1 MCKFGFYR
9 PLHHRNR
16 GAVAA
21 LLLTVMEASVAK
33 AAITVPPGSG
43 YIYTTLAT
51 GNTTQSCV
59 ATGPGG
65 TFVGVGPGFA
75 ANANSVIQISESGIV
90 RTVATGFNSL
100 SDCAY
105 DAENDILYVGDNADS
120 ADISGALTG
129 DTVFAIPSASSALN
143 LTAVGL
149 ELLPADSL
157 PAVAGLAVGANGN
170 VLAADASGPG
180 AGTVQ
185 KILVGGPSMSLFA
198 SGFDYTSGLA
208 INPANNGVL
217 VAETLASFEAQ
228 ITRLDSMGGFVS
240 TLAGPSSAFG
250 SYDLSYTHD
259 GLLLATGTGSI
270 ASFNSVGMQS
280 TFASGFSFPT
290 GITTDPFSGRVDILD
305 SFSFT
310 ANDSMLHRFT
320 PVAKLVP
327 GGTKATAECAQEFY
341 GVELVAARPG
351 QTPRSAICVDG
362 AACDADGKAN
372 DVCVFPVGLCFR
384 VADPRF
390 PECAQSDV
398 TEVSMKA
405 RPESNAFD
413 SFALDVQSALPITSS
428 TCFFSDGISVPVRTT
443 SSGARAGRGSLR
455 VKTETANGSRD
466 NDSVRLVCQPAP

>member
-1 MCKFGFYR
+1 MRKFGFHR
-9 PLHHRNR
+9 PLNHGNSR
-16 GAVAA
+16 VVVA
-21 LLLTVMEASVAK
+21 LLLTAWAASIAE

-51 GNTTQSCV
+51 GSTTQSCV
-59 ATGPGG
+59 AAGPGG

-75 ANANSVIQISESGIV
+75 ANANSIIQISESGVV

-105 DAENDILYVGDNADS
+105 DAANDTLYVGDNADS
-120 ADISGALTG
+120 GDIPGALTG
-129 DTVFAIPSASSALN
+129 DTVFAIPSASTAIN

-157 PAVAGLAVGANGN
+157 PAVAGLAIDAVGN
-170 VLAADASGPG
+170 VLAADATGPG

-185 KILVGGPSMSLFA
+185 KITVGGPSLSLFA
-198 SGFDYTSGLA
+198 SGFDYTSGLT
-208 INPANNGVL
+208 INPSNNNVL
-217 VAETLASFEAQ
+217 VAETLASFDAE
-228 ITRLDSMGGFVS
+228 ISRLDSMGSFVS

-250 SYDLSYTHD
+250 SYDLAYTHD
-259 GLLLATGTGSI
+259 GLLLTTGSGSI
-270 ASFNSVGMQS
+270 ASFNSVGTQS

-290 GITTDPFSGRVDILD
+290 GIATDPLTGRVDILD

-320 PVAKLVP
+320 PIAKLVP
-327 GGTKATAECAQEFY
+327 GGTKASAECAQEFY
-341 GVELVAARPG
+341 GVELVASRPG

-362 AACDADGKAN
+362 AACDADGSAN
-372 DVCVFPVGLCFR
+372 NVCVFPVGLCLR

-398 TEVSMKA
+398 TAINIKA
-405 RPESNAFD
+405 SPALAAFD

-443 SSGARAGRGSLR
+443 ASGSRAGRGSLR
-455 VKTETANGSRD
+455 VKTESANGSRD